1 MKRKIIIQRGA
12 NDTLNFFL
20 ISQKSKRFIFSQKF
34 SLSVYLFFRNGRSE
48 REILEY
54 STWGENPRLDKT
66 ISRLPKGIDYLDK
79 NVY

>member
-34 SLSVYLFFRNGRSE
+34 SLSEKIYFLSKILFE
-48 REILEY
+48 RL
-54 STWGENPRLDKT
+54 SFF
-66 ISRLPKGIDYLDK
+66 PKRTLRKRDSG
-79 NVY
+79 V